1 MPHTPIKM
9 DVLRKTLQ
17 GIESRIYTKLA
28 PLELTAYATKEPVTF
43 AERASG
49 ERLELQAGDKWGERW
64 DCAWFHFRG
73 RVPDSAAGAKI
84 VLLIDVNGE
93 LCIFDEEGTPL
104 QGLTNVN
111 SEFDLTLGLPGKRVL
126 PFAERAAGGETVDLW
141 GDAGNNDLFGFY
153 RSGTVK
159 EADIA
164 ICHEEVRQLYY
175 DYEVLLDYIENIE
188 DKSARTARI
197 TQALYDVHLLLRYP
211 SDETV
216 AESRRL
222 LGAELAKQGGDPTI
236 TATAVGH
243 AHIDL
248 AWLWPIRE
256 TFRKGARTFATAL
269 RMMERY
275 PDYVFGASQP
285 QLYQWVKEQHPNLYA
300 QIKQRVAEGRWE
312 VQGAMWV
319 EPDSNIAGGEA
330 LVRQILHGKR
340 FFQEEF
346 GLDMR
351 MLWVPDIF
359 GYSASLPQL
368 LKQSGVDYVMTQ
380 KLSWSVHNDHPH
392 HTFFWEGLDGSRVLT
407 HLPPEDTYNGP
418 ALPRSIMKAERDYY
432 DKNVSEHCLVVF
444 GIGDGGGGPGEEH
457 LERLSR
463 LKNLQGLIPV
473 KQEPAIDF
481 FDKLNANAS
490 RYKTWKGELYLEKH
504 QGTLTSQARNKRFN
518 RKLEKALRE
527 LEFAASLAFAAGGGA
542 YPAEEL
548 DSIWKETLLYQFH
561 DILPGSS
568 ITRVFDE
575 SLARYEALLG
585 RVNDL
590 TAAAYREAA
599 ASVAAGTEAKRPAV
613 LFNSL
618 PWTRKEWIGL
628 GQGQWREVEVPA
640 MGYAVIDSDAQ
651 SVLAEQELLQAAD
664 DRLENDLIRVSFL
677 ADGSVGSVYDKA
689 LGREVLAAGERAN
702 VLTVYKDDGDAW
714 DFPED
719 YAAAGSE
726 SMKLTGTRA
735 FVDGPQA
742 IVEQRYAY
750 GQSTLVQRISLTA
763 GSKQLKFGTE
773 ADWQED
779 GCMLRAIF
787 PLNVYTEFANCEI
800 QFGHLKR
807 PTHRN
812 TMWDYAKDEISA
824 HQWIDLSQPDF
835 GAAILNDCKY
845 GYSANGS
852 TISINLLRSPSYPDP
867 SCDRAQHQFDYAL
880 LPHEGDFIAAE
891 VYKAGY
897 AFNTPIAVVE
907 AGGSR
912 SGILPADGF
921 SAIDLEGRGV
931 MIEAVKKAEDG
942 NALIVRLY
950 ETSGANASVRLR
962 VRLPHAAASLADL
975 MEQETAALTADDSS
989 SDGGY
994 ALSFAPFEI
1003 KTVKVKL

>member
-9 DVLRKTLQ
+9 DLLRRTLH
-17 GIESRIYTKLA
+17 GIESRIYTKVASLA
-28 PLELTAYATKEPVTF
+28 MTAYATKEPVVF
-43 AERASG
+43 AERKSG
-49 ERLELQAGDKWGERW
+49 ERLELQPGDQWGERW
-64 DCAWFHFRG
+64 DCAWFHFSG
-73 RVPDSAAGAKI
+73 RVPESAAGQKV
-84 VLLIDVNGE
+84 VLLLDVNGE

-111 SEFDLTLGLPGKRVL
+111 SEFDLTLGLPGKRV
-126 PFAERAAGGETVDLW
+126 FGVADSAAGGEVIDLW
-141 GDAGNNDLFGFY
+141 GDAGNNDLFGYF

-164 ICHEEVRQLYY
+164 ICHEEIRQLYY
-175 DYEVLLDYIENIE
+175 DYEVLLDYVEHIE

-216 AESRRL
+216 ADARRL
-222 LGAELAKQGGDPTI
+222 LGAELAKRGGDPTM
-236 TATAVGH
+236 TASAIGH

-256 TFRKGARTFATAL
+256 TYRKGARTFATAL
-269 RMMERY
+269 RMMEKY

-285 QLYQWVKEQHPNLYA
+285 QLYQWVKEQHPKLYA

-330 LVRQILHGKR
+330 LVRQILLGKR
-340 FFQEEF
+340 FFKEEF

-359 GYSASLPQL
+359 GYTASLPQL
-368 LKQSGVDYVMTQ
+368 LKLSGVDYVMTQ
-380 KLSWSVHNDHPH
+380 KLSWSIHNDHPH
-392 HTFFWEGLDGSRVLT
+392 HTFFWEGIDGSRVLT

-418 ALPRSIMKAERDYY
+418 ALPRSILKAERDYY
-432 DKNVSEHCLVVF
+432 DKNVSDHCLVVF

-457 LERLSR
+457 LERLAR
-463 LKNLQGLIPV
+463 VKNLQGLIPV

-481 FDKLNANAS
+481 FEKLNANRS

-527 LEFAASLAFAAGGGA
+527 LEFAASLAFAAGTGG

-548 DSIWKETLLYQFH
+548 DRIWKEVLLYQFH

-585 RVNDL
+585 RVNEL
-590 TAAAYREAA
+590 TAKAYEEAA
-599 ASVAAGTEAKRPAV
+599 SAIGASGSERTAV

-618 PWTRKEWIGL
+618 PWARKEWLDAG
-628 GQGQWREVEVPA
+628 GGAWREVDVPA
-640 MGYAVIDSDAQ
+640 MGYAVVDAAPEA
-651 SVLAEQELLQAAD
+651 LPAFELQASGD
-664 DRLENDLIRVSFL
+664 SLENELVRVTFL
-677 ADGSVGSVYDKA
+677 SDGSIGSVFDKA
-689 LGREVLAAGERAN
+689 LGREVLAPGERAN
-702 VLTVYKDDGDAW
+702 VLAVYKDDGDAW

-719 YAAAGSE
+719 YAAAGFE
-726 SMKLTGTRA
+726 QMKLTA
-735 FVDGPQA
+735 VNALLEGPQA
-742 IVEQRYAY
+742 VVEQRYAY
-750 GQSTLVQRISLTA
+750 GKSTLTQRISLTA
-763 GSKQLKFGTE
+763 GGKQLTFATN

-779 GCMLRAIF
+779 GRMLRAIF
-787 PLNVYTEFANCEI
+787 PLNVYTDAAACEI

-812 TMWDYAKDEISA
+812 TMWDYAKDEIAA

-845 GYSANGS
+845 GYSANGH
-852 TISINLLRSPSYPDP
+852 TISVHLLRSPSFPDP
-867 SCDRAQHQFDYAL
+867 VCDRAEHQFNYAL

-907 AGGSR
+907 AAGSR
-912 SGILPADGF
+912 SGTLPADRF
-921 SAIDLEGRGV
+921 TAIALEGDGV
-931 MIEAVKKAEDG
+931 MIEAVKKAEDED
-942 NALIVRLY
+942 ALIVRLY
-950 ETSGANASVRLR
+950 ETSGGNASVRLR
-962 VRLPHAAASLADL
+962 VNLPHASVSLADL
-975 MEQETAALTADDSS
+975 MEQKTETLSAQAVES
-989 SDGGY
+989 GY
-994 ALSFAPFEI
+994 GLQFAPFEI
-1003 KTVKVKL
+1003 KTVKIML

>member
-9 DVLRKTLQ
+9 DVLRRTLQ
-17 GIESRIYTKLA
+17 GIESRIYTKVA
-28 PLELTAYATKEPVTF
+28 PLAITAYATKEPVVF
-43 AERASG
+43 AERESG
-49 ERLELQAGDKWGERW
+49 ERLELNAGDKWGERW

-73 RVPDSAAGAKI
+73 QVPESAAGQKV
-84 VLLIDVNGE
+84 VLLLDVNGE
-93 LCIFDEEGTPL
+93 LCIFDDEGTPL

-111 SEFDLTLGLPGKRVL
+111 SEFDLTLGLPGKRVF
-126 PFAERAAGGETVDLW
+126 PVADNAAGGEVIDLW
-141 GDAGNNDLFGFY
+141 GDAGNNDLFGYY

-164 ICHEEVRQLYY
+164 ICREEVRQLYY
-175 DYEVLLDYIENIE
+175 DYEVLLDYAEHIE

-197 TQALYDVHLLLRYP
+197 MQALYDVSLLLRNP

-216 AESRRL
+216 AEARRL
-222 LGAELAKQGGDPTI
+222 LGTELAKQGGDPTM

-256 TFRKGARTFATAL
+256 TYRKGARTFATVL
-269 RMMERY
+269 RLMERY

-285 QLYQWVKEQHPNLYA
+285 QLYQWVKEQHPKLYA

-330 LVRQILHGKR
+330 LIRQILLGKR
-340 FFQEEF
+340 FFKEEF

-359 GYSASLPQL
+359 GYTASLPQL

-380 KLSWSVHNDHPH
+380 KLSWSIHNDHPH
-392 HTFFWEGLDGSRVLT
+392 HTFFWEGLDGSRILT

-432 DKNVSEHCLVVF
+432 DKNVSDHCLVVF

-457 LERLSR
+457 MERLAR
-463 LKNLQGLIPV
+463 VKNLQGLIPV

-481 FDKLNANAS
+481 FDKLNANRD

-527 LEFAASLAFAAGGGA
+527 LEFAASLAFAAGTGS

-548 DSIWKETLLYQFH
+548 DRIWKEMLLYQFH

-575 SLARYEALLG
+575 SLARYEELLS
-585 RVNDL
+585 RVNEL
-590 TAAAYREAA
+590 AAGAYRDA
-599 ASVAAGTEAKRPAV
+599 ASAVTASGAARAAV

-618 PWTRKEWIGL
+618 PWARKEWLNTGK
-628 GQGQWREVEVPA
+628 GEWRQVDVPA
-640 MGYAVIDSDAQ
+640 MGYAVVDS
-651 SVLAEQELLQAAD
+651 EQPTLPAFELQAAND
-664 DRLENDLIRVSFL
+664 SLENDLIRVAFL
-677 ADGSVGSVYDKA
+677 ADGSIGSVYDKA
-689 LGREVLAAGERAN
+689 LGRETLAPGERAN
-702 VLTVYKDDGDAW
+702 VLAIYKDDGDAW

-719 YAAAGSE
+719 YAAAGFE
-726 SMKLTGTRA
+726 QMKLTA
-735 FVDGPQA
+735 SQAIIDGPQA
-742 IVEQRYAY
+742 IVEQRYAC
-750 GQSTLVQRISLTA
+750 GKSTLTQRISLTA
-763 GSKQLKFGTE
+763 GSKQLTFATE

-779 GCMLRAIF
+779 GRMLRSIF
-787 PLNVYTEFANCEI
+787 PLNVYTDAANCEI
-800 QFGHLKR
+800 QFGHMKR

-812 TMWDYAKDEISA
+812 TMWDYAKDEICA

-845 GYSANGS
+845 GYSANGHTVS
-852 TISINLLRSPSYPDP
+852 VHLLRSPSFPDP
-867 SCDRAQHQFDYAL
+867 VCDRAVHQFSYAL

-912 SGILPADGF
+912 TGTLPTDRF
-921 SAIDLEGRGV
+921 SAIALEGRGV
-931 MIEAVKKAEDG
+931 MIEAVKKAEDED
-942 NALIVRLY
+942 ALIVRLY
-950 ETSGANASVRLR
+950 ETSGANAAVQLR
-962 VRLPHAAASLADL
+962 VRLPHASASLTDL
-975 MEQETAALTADDSS
+975 LEQETETLSPS
-989 SDGGY
+989 EGDGGY
-994 ALSFAPFEI
+994 GLQFTPFEI